1 MPDEMDN
8 SQPPQPILIQG
19 GGIEHSED
27 DPTTQDD
34 APQPTPA
41 EPVTLPNDANPNATS
56 GLAQAIRRYENLKS
70 KSDPGNGLAILGSV
84 LIAVS
89 LFIGVSA
96 VVDGFSGGSG
106 DVDDGLTLCFGG
118 LFIGVLLG
126 AGGLAQSASYQRE
139 VKKALAEVKAL
150 ADIGIPKKKANSTV
164 LTTGLIMSVLGFSIT
179 NAIESVVG
187 PLLFCVGLFTL
198 CNWVLTLPPSEKPE
212 DVLAAAK
219 KELLRRYE

>member
-19 GGIEHSED
+19 GGIEPSED

-41 EPVTLPNDANPNATS
+41 EPAASPNDANPNATS
-56 GLAQAIRRYENLKS
+56 GLALAIERYEDLKS
-70 KSDPGNGLAILGSV
+70 KSDSGNGLAVLGIV
-84 LIAVS
+84 LMVVS

-96 VVDGFSGGSG
+96 MMEGLTGGG
-106 DVDDGLTLCFGG
+106 GGDDGLTLCFGG
-118 LFIGVLLG
+118 LFIGALVG
-126 AGGLAQSASYQRE
+126 VAGLAQGISHQGE
-139 VKKALAEVKAL
+139 LKKALAEVKAL
-150 ADIGIPKKKANSTV
+150 ADIDIPKEKVNSPV

-187 PLLFCVGLFTL
+187 PLLFIVGLLTL
-198 CNWVLTLPPSEKPE
+198 CNWVLTLSPSEKPE

-219 KELLRRYE
+219 KELLRRNE

>member
-1 MPDEMDN
+1 
-8 SQPPQPILIQG
+8 
-19 GGIEHSED
+19 
-27 DPTTQDD
+27 
-34 APQPTPA
+34 
-41 EPVTLPNDANPNATS
+41 LPNDANPNATS

-126 AGGLAQSASYQRE
+126 AGGLAQSASYQGE

-150 ADIGIPKKKANSTV
+150 ADLSTPKKKVNSPV
-164 LTTGLIMSVLGFSIT
+164 LTAGLIMSVLGFSIT
-179 NAIESVVG
+179 NVIESVVG
-187 PLLFCVGLFTL
+187 PLLFCVGLLTL
-198 CNWVLTLPPSEKPE
+198 CNWVLTLPTSEKPE

-219 KELLRRYE
+219 KELLRRNE